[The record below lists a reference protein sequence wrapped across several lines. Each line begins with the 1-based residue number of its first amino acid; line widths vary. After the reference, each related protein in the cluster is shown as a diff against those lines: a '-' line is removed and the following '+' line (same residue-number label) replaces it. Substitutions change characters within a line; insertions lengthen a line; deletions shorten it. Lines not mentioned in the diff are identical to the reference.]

1 MIKVISSTFAI
12 FFCTLLMETLVLLFT
27 NAGTFGEQ
35 YFSEYAKISYW
46 VLHTFMSAFLV
57 GGAFCGIIRTLKE

>member
-1 MIKVISSTFAI
+1 
-12 FFCTLLMETLVLLFT
+12 METLVLLFS
-27 NAGTFGEQ
+27 NAGTFCLK
-35 YFSEYAKISYW
+35 YFAEYAKISYW